1 MACGTHRCIVGN
13 MESSTVLISLVGTTP
28 AVLTETVWAL
38 ATGEDLQRQ
47 GAENGCRNG
56 CTLATV

>member
-1 MACGTHRCIVGN
+1 